1 MNSLSR
7 ITKRNVSTE
16 MTTMDVLLEFILLE
30 RVVQTV
36 EDLGEMPSVT
46 SLRN

>member
-7 ITKRNVSTE
+7 TPKRNVFTE
-16 MTTMDVLLEFILLE
+16 MTTMDVLLESILLE

-36 EDLGEMPSVT
+36 EDQGEMPSVT
-46 SLRN
+46 LLRN